1 MLLSLNDYIR
11 SSELQSRRFNEDDQD
26 MHVMRDL
33 AVYRADI
40 TIRCMVTSLVF
51 YKGVT
56 VILNTLN
63 YVAGQTNSDLSVH
76 FPHK

>member
-40 TIRCMVTSLVF
+40 TIRCIVTTLVL
-51 YKGVT
+51 V
-56 VILNTLN
+56 
-63 YVAGQTNSDLSVH
+63 
-76 FPHK
+76 